1 MEKENIYLFVATFF
15 WALGLIVGK
24 FVSAEFPPITLT
36 FFRYLIA
43 GTGMGL
49 VHFFK
54 EKEFFIEKKDMLY
67 IFILSFLGIVLNGL
81 LFFKGISLTSSINT
95 SILSSST
102 PIVVCILGVVFFKEN
117 INIKNIMAIIFSI
130 GGILLLFTDG
140 KIDSLLDINFNKG
153 DLIILGAIISNG
165 IYIVGSKKILKKYS
179 STKILTYLFA
189 FSVLILLPGY
199 IYESRFF
206 VISEVSNKAIL
217 SLIYMAI
224 FSSLIAFLLQQK
236 GIKKMGPI
244 KASLYTNLIP
254 VYSIILSFLILG
266 EKIKLNQLVAML
278 LIMLGIFINLGGYR
292 SGIKK
297 VKNGL
302 MRSYKRF

>member
-1 MEKENIYLFVATFF
+1 MEKENIYLFLATFF

-67 IFILSFLGIVLNGL
+67 IFILSFSGIVLNGL

-117 INIKNIMAIIFSI
+117 ISIKNIMAIIFSI

-266 EKIKLNQLVAML
+266 EKIRLNQLVAML
-278 LIMLGIFINLGGYR
+278 LVMLGIFINLGGYR

-297 VKNGL
+297 VK
-302 MRSYKRF
+302 S